1 MWLHKEYRKRVV
13 SQEKDLSDRGKWLIH
28 GVIIMFMASLILI
41 CLNVQ
46 NGEYV
51 DALEKFLN
59 SFFTEK
65 FYLSIFGLK
74 MRGYARKNPV

>member
-28 GVIIMFMASLILI
+28 GVIIRFMASLILI

-59 SFFTEK
+59 SFC
-65 FYLSIFGLK
+65 Y
-74 MRGYARKNPV
+74 